1 MTCTHPTFLS
11 QGPSLICLYFDLPPR
26 FFSLPSHHSNLKL
39 QALSSKKMPLFSF
52 ILTLVLVPL
61 ISGAPFPKKSVKLS
75 KVAEKKP
82 EHFPNLRTLLRS
94 MAKDVSAKEVI
105 RKLFRSKL
113 RMRAILKMKNKQTKL
128 SFDKQD
134 VQKLFK
140 PAGKS
145 ETVKKQSSQTHSY
158 LIFLERIQ

>member
-1 MTCTHPTFLS
+1 
-11 QGPSLICLYFDLPPR
+11 
-26 FFSLPSHHSNLKL
+26 
-39 QALSSKKMPLFSF
+39 MPLFSF

-61 ISGAPFPKKSVKLS
+61 ISGAPCPKKSVKLS

-105 RKLFRSKL
+105 RKLFKSKL
-113 RMRAILKMKNKQTKL
+113 RMRAIDEMKNKQTKL